1 GNIITKSSLFDS
13 KIYRVSSNYYI
24 PTQNDSAIRKM
35 FFYLKVF
42 EIENFLKNPNSVEFL
57 ISILYTANV
66 KGSIIFYSKN
76 YGSYFMNSCYFISK
90 TSHINDLDKILKS
103 NLKQWN
109 INSQISFHPKYLGK
123 ILLREPIIK
132 KNLVKCKVPP
142 ILLAN
147 LEKLINIDKT
157 IDIKQN
163 KKTIINNQDHL
174 IDKTD
179 NINNRDKLK
188 SIYARDQLE
197 IILKNF
203 DPLFVKENENHFI
216 LFENSTFLYF
226 IEKLDKSTIHAIIEN
241 LSKDLDYGIFYFSKI
256 NDYTLFNDLIQFD
269 RYKLKN
275 IELVQDINALES
287 ILAKMSIIKK
297 K

>member
-1 GNIITKSSLFDS
+1 
-13 KIYRVSSNYYI
+13 
-24 PTQNDSAIRKM
+24 
-35 FFYLKVF
+35 
-42 EIENFLKNPNSVEFL
+42 
-57 ISILYTANV
+57 
-66 KGSIIFYSKN
+66 
-76 YGSYFMNSCYFISK
+76 MNTCYFISK

-103 NLKQWN
+103 NLKQWK
-109 INSQISFHPKYLGK
+109 INSQISFHPKYFGK

-132 KNLVKCKVPP
+132 RNLVKCKVPP

-147 LEKLINIDKT
+147 LDKIINFYKT

-174 IDKTD
+174 IDKTN
-179 NINNRDKLK
+179 NINNRNKLK
-188 SIYARDQLE
+188 SIYTRDQVE

-203 DPLFVKENENHFI
+203 DPLFVKENENRFI

-226 IEKLDKSTIHAIIEN
+226 IEKLDENTIQAIIEN

-269 RYKLKN
+269 RYKSKN
-275 IELVQDINALES
+275 IELVQDINALAS
-287 ILAKMSIIKK
+287 VLAKMSIKK